1 MAISVNARSCL
12 IKTAMLLFLCCLLFF
27 PSEALSGAKS
37 GLLLW
42 FNQVLPSLLPFL
54 ILSTLFLST
63 GLSDNIA
70 KKAAPVLTPVF
81 RCSPAGCYAV
91 VIGLLAGLP
100 VGAKNIAEL
109 TKSGR
114 ITKKEGQY
122 LLPLCNNPS
131 PLFILG
137 FVSVSVLNRPE
148 LRYLI
153 LFIVTVSSI
162 LAAMLMRPRSGS
174 TVAASPTGTTDNRI
188 LVAKQPAA
196 TSFSEAEYR
205 NMQKKSF
212 TFSFLM
218 LDSAIEQAFSVL
230 TRVGG
235 YIILFSVLANLL
247 TKLPLPP
254 FFLACMGAF
263 LEITTGSTA
272 LASLS
277 LPPHVLI
284 AMVTGFV
291 TFGGLS
297 TAAQTKSVLAG
308 TKFPFAHYLL
318 TKAVAGLI
326 AGVLT
331 TIILNLLFVFD
342 VL

>member
-1 MAISVNARSCL
+1 MAMSIISRSSL
-12 IKTAMLLFLCCLLFF
+12 IKAAMLLFLCCLLAF
-27 PSEALSGAKS
+27 PSAALSGAKN

-63 GLSDNIA
+63 GLSDSIA
-70 KKAAPVLTPVF
+70 RRLAPILSPFF
-81 RCSPAGCYAV
+81 RCSPSGCYAV

-100 VGAKNIAEL
+100 VGAKTIASL
-109 TKSGR
+109 TESGR
-114 ITKKEGQY
+114 ISKTEGQY

-131 PLFILG
+131 PLFLLG
-137 FVSVSVLNRPE
+137 FVSVSVLECPE
-148 LRYLI
+148 LRYLV

-162 LAAMLMRPRSGS
+162 LAAILMRPHCRSTRS
-174 TVAASPTGTTDNRI
+174 NALTGTTSPHT
-188 LVAKQPAA
+188 VSSSSVSETAA
-196 TSFSEAEYR
+196 SVTSSV
-205 NMQKKSF
+205 NSHKKSF
-212 TFSFLM
+212 SFSFLL

-235 YIILFSVLANLL
+235 YIILFSVLATLL

-254 FFLACMGAF
+254 IFLACMGAV

-277 LPPHVLI
+277 LSPQMLVV
-284 AMVTGFV
+284 MVTGFV

-297 TAAQTKSVLAG
+297 TAAQTKSVLAE

-326 AGVLT
+326 AG
-331 TIILNLLFVFD
+331 LLMTLF
-342 VL
+342 LQLRR

>member
-1 MAISVNARSCL
+1 MALSVKLRSCL
-12 IKTAMLLFLCCLLFF
+12 VKGAMFLFLCCLLVF
-27 PSEALSGAKS
+27 PSSALSGAKN

-63 GLSDNIA
+63 GLSDSIA
-70 KKAAPVLTPVF
+70 NRLAPVLSPVF
-81 RCSPAGCYAV
+81 RCSPSGCYAV

-100 VGAKNIAEL
+100 VGAKTVASLVN
-109 TKSGR
+109 SGK

-131 PLFILG
+131 PLFLLG
-137 FVSVSVLNRPE
+137 FLSVSVLNRPE
-148 LRYLI
+148 LRYPI
-153 LFIVTVSSI
+153 LFIVTLSSI
-162 LAAMLMRPRSGS
+162 LAAMLLRPRTEYAAVSGTS
-174 TVAASPTGTTDNRI
+174 RTASPE
-188 LVAKQPAA
+188 KP
-196 TSFSEAEYR
+196 
-205 NMQKKSF
+205 F
-212 TFSFLM
+212 TFSFLL
-218 LDSAIEQAFSVL
+218 LDAAIEQAFSVL

-247 TKLPLPP
+247 TLLPLPP
-254 FFLACMGAF
+254 VFLAYMGAF
-263 LEITTGSTA
+263 LEITTGS
-272 LASLS
+272 ASFAALS
-277 LPPHVLI
+277 LPSVVIIPL
-284 AMVTGFV
+284 VTGFV

-326 AGVLT
+326 AG
-331 TIILNLLFVFD
+331 LLMVAYLRFF
-342 VL
+342 L